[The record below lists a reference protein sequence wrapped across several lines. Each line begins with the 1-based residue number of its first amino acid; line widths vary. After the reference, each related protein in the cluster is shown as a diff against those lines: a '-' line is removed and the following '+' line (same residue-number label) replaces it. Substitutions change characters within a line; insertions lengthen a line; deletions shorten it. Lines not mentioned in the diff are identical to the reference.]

1 MELLGF
7 LLAAI
12 AIAFV
17 VAKLIFSR
25 KAEKTP
31 KRDAEWEAY
40 MEGLRDDARA
50 RGVAFPE
57 DAAKAPALT
66 PQTSMLAAKS
76 PKASEPPLV
85 ETTEFGTDWYLEQC
99 NAGKTSGEIL
109 GMMFPQTLVD
119 EKQTWEVLKDAP
131 ENKHDLDLMLACCKA
146 EMESSQINLW
156 FPAPAYF
163 KRVAIILRKQKDYA
177 REIGIIELYW
187 QLCDR
192 VYETKRKDG
201 ARAQLMAQHSGLKAG
216 FQKRYDK
223 AKLLLEKQRA
233 KAQE

>member
-17 VAKLIFSR
+17 VAKLIFNR
-25 KAEKTP
+25 DVQKAKSPRRIRTP
-31 KRDAEWEAY
+31 VFREPLSSDLK
-40 MEGLRDDARA
+40 
-50 RGVAFPE
+50 
-57 DAAKAPALT
+57 AAGSET
-66 PQTSMLAAKS
+66 PTSEPSELAAKPS
-76 PKASEPPLV
+76 KASKPPLV
-85 ETTEFGTDWYLEQC
+85 ETTEFDVDWYVEQG
-99 NAGKTSGEIL
+99 NAGKSSGEIL
-109 GMMFPQTLVD
+109 GMIFPQTLVD

-146 EMESSQINLW
+146 EMDSSQIQLL

-177 REIGIIELYW
+177 REIGIIQLYW

-192 VYETKRKDG
+192 VYEVVKKRDG
-201 ARAQLMAQHSGLKAG
+201 LSAQRMAQHSALKAG
-216 FQKRYDK
+216 FKTRYDK
-223 AKLLLEKQRA
+223 AKLLLKKQRA
-233 KAQE
+233 KA

>member
-7 LLAAI
+7 LLAVL

-17 VAKLIFSR
+17 VAKVVSNQLVQETKSTRHIRTPVFREPRSSDP
-25 KAEKTP
+25 KTEGSETPMPEALGLSVKPP
-31 KRDAEWEAY
+31 K
-40 MEGLRDDARA
+40 
-50 RGVAFPE
+50 P
-57 DAAKAPALT
+57 
-66 PQTSMLAAKS
+66 
-76 PKASEPPLV
+76 SEPPLV
-85 ETTEFGTDWYLEQC
+85 ETIEFDLDWYFGPEC
-99 NAGKTSGEIL
+99 ADKPSGEIL

-119 EKQTWEVLKDAP
+119 RKQTWEVLQEAP
-131 ENKHDLDLMLACCKA
+131 ENKHDLDLMLACCES
-146 EMESSQINLW
+146 EMGSVQINLW

-163 KRVAIILRKQKDYA
+163 KRVAIILRRQKDYA
-177 REIGIIELYW
+177 REIGIIQLYW

-233 KAQE
+233 KG